1 MRAVREPDATRA
13 DPPSEVERIFRG
25 IARSYDRVAAILSF
39 GQDPRWRAALV
50 RSVGARPGQRVLD
63 VATGTGLIASQLVR
77 AYGCDV
83 VGLDQSDDML
93 GVAARRGATIALV
106 RGRAERLPFPDAS
119 FDHVT
124 FAYLLRYVDDPRAVV
139 RELARVLR
147 PGGRMATLEF
157 AVPSNPLWRVLWHL
171 YTRIGLPL
179 AGRIVSSRWA
189 AVGAFLGPN
198 IDAFYGA
205 HPQRD
210 IEAYWREAGFA
221 DVATRTMSLGGGAV
235 MSGTKGTGPIAAPT
249 RPLGAAFYALRPGG
263 WRDYWT
269 LLHPPYTL
277 WHLSY
282 VALGASLV
290 SDPDPRVVAGA
301 LAAFGLAVGI
311 SAHAFDELRGR
322 PLGTRIP
329 SPVLVALG
337 AGALA
342 AAALI
347 GVLGS
352 SVVGAP
358 LLGFVLAG
366 VALVVA
372 YGLEIHPVHTDLG
385 FALAWGAFPALTA
398 AYAVGAAPLAAVTV
412 GAAAALF
419 SLAQRVLSTRVRSVR
434 RRARSVSGEI
444 RYADGSRE
452 TIDTRAF
459 IAAPEAALRLL
470 WLVAVLI
477 GFGSLAARWL
487 S

>member
-1 MRAVREPDATRA
+1 VREADATHAEPPGDA
-13 DPPSEVERIFRG
+13 DRIFRG

-50 RSVGARPGQRVLD
+50 RSVGARPGERVLD
-63 VATGTGLIASQLVR
+63 VATGTGLVASELVR
-77 AYGCDV
+77 AYGCEV
-83 VGLDQSDDML
+83 VGIDQSVDML
-93 GVAARRGATIALV
+93 GVAAHRGAAIALV

-124 FAYLLRYVDDPRAVV
+124 FTYLLRYVDDPRAVV
-139 RELARVLR
+139 QELARVLR

-157 AVPSNPLWRVLWHL
+157 AVPANPLWRALWRL
-171 YTRIGLPL
+171 YTRVGLPL
-179 AGRIVSSRWA
+179 GGRIVSSRWA
-189 AVGAFLGPN
+189 AVGRFLGPN

-205 HPQRD
+205 HPQRA
-210 IEAYWREAGFA
+210 IEGYWREAGFA
-221 DVATRTMSLGGGAV
+221 DVTTRTMSLGGGNV
-235 MSGTKGTGPIAAPT
+235 MSGTKSAGAIAGAAP
-249 RPLGAAFYALRPGG
+249 PLGAAFYALRPGD

-290 SDPDPRVVAGA
+290 PNPDPRVVAGA
-301 LAAFGLAVGI
+301 LAAFALAVGI
-311 SAHAFDELRGR
+311 GAHAFDELRGR
-322 PLGTRIP
+322 PLATQIP

-337 AGALA
+337 TIALA

-347 GVLGS
+347 GVIGAS
-352 SVVGAP
+352 AVGAP
-358 LLGFVLAG
+358 LLAFVIAG
-366 VALVVA
+366 VALVIA
-372 YGLEIHPVHTDLG
+372 YGFEIRPVHTDAG

-398 AYAVGAAPLAAVTV
+398 AYAVGAAPLPAIAVA
-412 GAAAALF
+412 AAAALF
-419 SLAQRVLSTRVRSVR
+419 SLAQRELSTRVRSVR
-434 RRARSVSGEI
+434 RRARTVSGEI
-444 RYADGSRE
+444 RYADGSTE
-452 TIDTRAF
+452 GIDTRAI

-487 S
+487 G